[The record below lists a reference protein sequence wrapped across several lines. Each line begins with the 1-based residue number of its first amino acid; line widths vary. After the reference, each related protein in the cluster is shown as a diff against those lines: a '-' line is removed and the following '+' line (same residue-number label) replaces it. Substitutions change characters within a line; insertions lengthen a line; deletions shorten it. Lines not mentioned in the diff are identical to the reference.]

1 MLRLRKIL
9 LCNYLYYLILIV
21 CLIITIYKINNPIKS
36 NLKGV
41 EKHINGIVTNI
52 SSEGDEVNLIIK
64 IANNEKVRSTYYFKT
79 LKEKKYVLNSINL
92 GDNLKLYGVLNK
104 PKSNKTKGLFDYK
117 KYLKRNNIYYIQKVD
132 SITINYKCKNIFYK
146 IKEKVI
152 NRCKSPYSKV
162 FILGDKSLID
172 KNILNN
178 YRDLGISHLF
188 AISGMHISLLSTIL
202 LKLLKKIKI
211 KEEKRYLIVSIF
223 LISYLLLTG
232 FSPSILRAVLFF
244 ILFSINKVYYFYIK
258 STNIYILVLVI
269 SLIYN
274 PNYIYDVAF
283 LYSFSISLSLI
294 IMGDYINSYNGYLK
308 KLFITSLISFI
319 VSIPISLY
327 NFNCINILSIIYNLF
342 YVPFISIVVFPFSIL
357 TFIFPFLNNIFNI
370 FIIVLEKSSIFLNK
384 ICFSKLIFCSNNI
397 YFYIVYILF
406 IIIFLYGLKINK
418 KKYLI
423 FIIILLIVNYLQ
435 PIIFD
440 KDYLMMIDVG
450 QGDSILIHSKNKN
463 ILIDTGGVMS
473 FIKEKWKTKK
483 QNSIVENTTIPI
495 LKKKGIKKIDY
506 LILTHG
512 DYDHMGEAIN
522 LVNSFKVEKV
532 IFNCG
537 RYNYLEKELIKLLD
551 KKNIKYYSCIDEL
564 NIDNNKLYFLQI
576 RDFNN
581 ENDNSNVIYTE
592 INKYKFLFMG
602 DASVT
607 TEKEILKEYDLPD
620 IDVLKVG
627 HHGSRTSSSKE
638 FISTINP
645 KYSLISVGKDNKF
658 KHPNKETLENLKESK
673 IYRTDK
679 QGSIMFKIKNNKLKI
694 ETCNP

>member
-581 ENDNSNVIYTE
+581 ENDNSKVIYTE

>member
-9 LCNYLYYLILIV
+9 LCNYLYYLILLI
-21 CLIITIYKINNPIKS
+21 CLIITIYRINMPIKS
-36 NLKGV
+36 NLKGN
-41 EKHINGIVTNI
+41 EKYISGIVTNI
-52 SSEGDEVNLIIK
+52 NSEGDELNLIIK
-64 IANNEKVRSTYYFKT
+64 IANHEKVKSTYYFKT
-79 LKEKKYVLNSINL
+79 LKEKKYILNNINL
-92 GDNLKLYGVLNK
+92 GDNLKLNGILNK
-104 PKSNKTKGLFDYK
+104 LESNKTKDLFDYK
-117 KYLKRNNIYYIQKVD
+117 EYLKRNSIYYIQQVD

-146 IKEKVI
+146 IKERII
-152 NRCKSPYSKV
+152 NRCKSPYLKV
-162 FILGDKSLID
+162 FILGDKTLID

-211 KEEKRYLIVSIF
+211 KEEKRYLIVSVF
-223 LISYLLLTG
+223 LISYLFLTG

-274 PNYIYDVAF
+274 SNYIYDVAF

-294 IMGDYINSYNGYLK
+294 IMGDYINSYNKYLK

-357 TFIFPFLNNIFNI
+357 TFIFPFLNSIFNVSI
-370 FIIVLEKSSIFLNK
+370 SILEKSSIFLNK
-384 ICFSKLIFCSNNI
+384 INFSKLIFCSNNI
-397 YFYIVYILF
+397 YFYIVYVLF

-423 FIIILLIVNYLQ
+423 FIIILLIVHYLQ

-463 ILIDTGGVMS
+463 ILIDTGGIMS
-473 FIKEKWKTKK
+473 FKKEKWKTKK

-512 DYDHMGEAIN
+512 DYDHLGETFSLIN
-522 LVNSFKVEKV
+522 NFKVDK
-532 IFNCG
+532 IYLNQGNF
-537 RYNYLEKELIKLLD
+537 NYLEKKIINSFKKTYQIKEEDILKIGDITLI
-551 KKNIKYYSCIDEL
+551 EL
-564 NIDNNKLYFLQI
+564 NKEFSD
-576 RDFNN
+576 
-581 ENDNSNVIYTE
+581 ENDSSSVFLMY
-592 INKYKFLFMG
+592 YKDLKILLTG
-602 DASVT
+602 DASIKS
-607 TEKEILKEYDLPD
+607 EKYILDNYDLGNIDILKA
-620 IDVLKVG
+620 G
-627 HHGSRTSSSKE
+627 HHGSKTSTSEELLEKIRPSLA
-638 FISTINP
+638 
-645 KYSLISVGKDNKF
+645 LISCGENNKF
-658 KHPNKETLENLKESK
+658 KHPNKETIEKLNKYNVSYLRTDQLGTIFINLKTKK
-673 IYRTDK
+673 IVT
-679 QGSIMFKIKNNKLKI
+679 GGIK
-694 ETCNP
+694 

>member
-495 LKKKGIKKIDY
+495 LKKKGIQKIDY

-581 ENDNSNVIYTE
+581 ENDNSKVIYTE